1 MPERMRPM
9 QQRAV
14 ETRQALMEAAAE
26 VFDRDGYRAARIS
39 EILERSGVTQG
50 ALYFHFTNKLDL
62 AQTVMREQGD
72 SVVMPEG
79 PDGLQ
84 RLIDL
89 CLLLAREL
97 QTNKLLRAGVRLAV
111 EQEEIGFVDVA
122 PYQTWADVFREQLE
136 AAARR
141 GELRDT
147 VDPERLATLLVGCYT
162 GVQHFSRLRSQRSD
176 LPERIADLWR
186 AMLLGI
192 APPEVAAQMAVD
204 IKESLEV
211 AEQG

>member
-1 MPERMRPM
+1 
-9 QQRAV
+9 
-14 ETRQALMEAAAE
+14 MEAAAE

-39 EILERSGVTQG
+39 EILERAGLTQG
-50 ALYFHFTNKLDL
+50 ALYFHFTSKMDL

-72 SVVMPEG
+72 SVVMPVG
-79 PDGLQ
+79 RDGLQ

-122 PYQTWADVFREQLE
+122 PYQTWVDVFREQLE
-136 AAARR
+136 RAAER
-141 GELRDT
+141 GELREGA
-147 VDPERLATLLVGCYT
+147 DPEHLATLLVGCYT
-162 GVQHFSRLRSQRSD
+162 GVQHFSQLRSQRSD

-186 AMLLGI
+186 ALLLGI
-192 APPEVAAQMAVD
+192 APPRVAAQMVIDPEEPLKAT
-204 IKESLEV
+204 EH
-211 AEQG
+211 GWG